1 MVPNIFTLGIA
12 GRGPLTGKGS
22 GILVMSIVGG
32 TIPPVRVGARA
43 NRIGVHHAFLLLTVC
58 YLYGVCHA
66 SEAQSQWSHFDA
78 PGSVTENSMQCRKAF
93 EGLFNHPIQH
103 ARIRDVCRE
112 IDI

>member
-12 GRGPLTGKGS
+12 GLGPLTGKGS

-58 YLYGVCHA
+58 YLYGVCHG
-66 SEAQSQWSHFDA
+66 FR
-78 PGSVTENSMQCRKAF
+78 GSKPVVAENSMQCRKAF